1 MTAETGT
8 VAPRTAGAR
17 AEREILEA
25 VRALL
30 EEVGP
35 AGTTVEAIAKRA
47 GVSKVTI
54 YRWWP
59 SRAAVIMSAFLQ
71 LGRINAPY
79 PQEMEPAGIV
89 ERLTMM
95 AEAFCGPTGEMVK
108 ALLGEAQ
115 FDPEVAQAFR
125 DGYILA
131 RRVEGEALITRAI
144 EDGQIR
150 AADPAVVLDLIYAPL
165 WYRLLVGHGPL
176 DAAFVRAHVD
186 LVWNGLA
193 AGRAGR
199 AMS

>member
-1 MTAETGT
+1 MSLAACQGSRGGQPVACGPRPLGERTSMTAETGP
-8 VAPRTAGAR
+8 VSPRTAGAR
-17 AEREILEA
+17 AEREILES

-79 PQEMEPAGIV
+79 PQELEPASIV
-89 ERLTMM
+89 DRLTMM

-108 ALLGEAQ
+108 TLLGEAQ

-125 DGYILA
+125 DGYILE
-131 RRVEGEALITRAI
+131 RRVEGRALILRAI
-144 EDGQIR
+144 EE
-150 AADPAVVLDLIYAPL
+150 
-165 WYRLLVGHGPL
+165 
-176 DAAFVRAHVD
+176 
-186 LVWNGLA
+186 
-193 AGRAGR
+193 
-199 AMS
+199 

>member
-1 MTAETGT
+1 MTAETGP
-8 VAPRTAGAR
+8 VGPRTAGAR

-25 VRALL
+25 ARALL

-35 AGTTVEAIAKRA
+35 GGTTVEAIAKRA

-71 LGRINAPY
+71 LGRLNAPY
-79 PQEMEPAGIV
+79 PREMEPTSIV
-89 ERLTMM
+89 DRLTLM

-108 ALLGEAQ
+108 ALVGEAQ

-125 DGYILA
+125 DGYILE
-131 RRVEGEALITRAI
+131 RRVEGKALIVRAI
-144 EDGQIR
+144 KEGQIR
-150 AADPAVVLDLIYAPL
+150 EADPAVVLDLIYAPL
-165 WYRLLVGHGPL
+165 WYRLLVGHEPL

-193 AGRAGR
+193 AG
-199 AMS
+199 

>member
-1 MTAETGT
+1 MTAETAP
-8 VAPRTAGAR
+8 VAPRPAGAR
-17 AEREILEA
+17 AKREILEA
-25 VRALL
+25 ARALL

-35 AGTTVEAIAKRA
+35 GGTTVEAIAKRA

-79 PQEMEPAGIV
+79 PEELEPASTV
-89 ERLTMM
+89 DRLTLM

-108 ALLGEAQ
+108 ALVGEAQ

-125 DGYILA
+125 DGYVLA
-131 RRVEGEALITRAI
+131 RRVEGKALIMHAI
-144 EDGQIR
+144 REGQIR
-150 AADPAVVLDLIYAPL
+150 EADPAVVLDLIYAPL
-165 WYRLLVGHGPL
+165 WYRLLVGHEPL

-193 AGRAGR
+193 AGRPQ
-199 AMS
+199 